1 MPVKRRKTQAV
12 VSLLSILIILTI
24 DQCSK
29 RLVHLRLSVGDSI
42 PLIKDVLH
50 ITFVSNTGGAFGL
63 FKSGTSL
70 FIAVSVIAVIVIFSI
85 IATSMR
91 KGKFL
96 SDPLLNVGLVLIA
109 SGALGNLLDR
119 VRFGYVI
126 DFIDVRIWPVFNMA
140 DISITI
146 GTFLLIISFVSPRPS
161 LK

>member
-12 VSLLSILIILTI
+12 ISALSILTILLI

-29 RLVHLRLSVGDSI
+29 MLVHLRLSVGDSV
-42 PLIKDVLH
+42 PVIKDMLH

-70 FIAVSVIAVIVIFSI
+70 FIAVSVVAIIVIFSLI
-85 IATSMR
+85 VSSMKR
-91 KGKFL
+91 GRFL
-96 SDPLLNVGLVLIA
+96 SDPLFNVGLVLIA

-140 DISITI
+140 DISISI
-146 GTFLLIISFVSPRPS
+146 GTFLLIVSFVSPRSS